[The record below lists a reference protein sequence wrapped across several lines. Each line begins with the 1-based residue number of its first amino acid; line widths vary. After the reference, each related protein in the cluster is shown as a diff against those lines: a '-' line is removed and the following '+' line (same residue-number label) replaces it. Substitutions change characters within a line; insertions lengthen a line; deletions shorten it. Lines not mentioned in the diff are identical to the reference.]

1 MKCRGTN
8 VSSTTYNQVLPWQNN
23 KGSVYGLLLL
33 LFCFYRLHVL
43 VSVYCTRCSP
53 VCTPGLHILLKNNF
67 SIIKA
72 PCVHGKNYN
81 YQLLPGTPTILFHVF
96 LVLSFTQCQRTIQNH
111 VFFRTVGIHHIITH
125 SFHLKRRKRFV
136 CVFKHTAVKHMGG
149 HVQ

>member
-1 MKCRGTN
+1 MGF
-8 VSSTTYNQVLPWQNN
+8 YVL
-23 KGSVYGLLLL
+23 L
-33 LFCFYRLHVL
+33 LHVL
-43 VSVYCTRCSP
+43 LQGYSFTFTDYYGSTYIHTCTPPRYMYVCTRCSP
-53 VCTPGLHILLKNNF
+53 VCTPGLHILLLKNNF

-72 PCVHGKNYN
+72 LRMCSWQKLHGKNYN
-81 YQLLPGTPTILFHVF
+81 YYPNLFHVF

-149 HVQ
+149 QVQ